1 MYLPVPAQKGIPK
14 DDLRKIA
21 KDNPYFLLNLS

>member
-14 DDLRKIA
+14 EHLWKIA